1 MDNKS
6 RKGLKRRS
14 SIITILIVLILLAIA
29 AFITIKLI
37 DNNGEKSEKE
47 ESKADYNRFLSDEAY
62 RMWEFGCGTIAMT
75 DMEI

>member
-37 DNNGEKSEKE
+37 DNNGEKSEK
-47 ESKADYNRFLSDEAY
+47 
-62 RMWEFGCGTIAMT
+62 
-75 DMEI
+75 